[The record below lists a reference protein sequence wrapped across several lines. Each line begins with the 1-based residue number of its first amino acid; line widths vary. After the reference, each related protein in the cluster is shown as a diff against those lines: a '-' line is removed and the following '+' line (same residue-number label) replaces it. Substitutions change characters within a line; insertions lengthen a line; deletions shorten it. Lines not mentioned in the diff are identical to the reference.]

1 MAAFLVVDT
10 KIENPEAYEEYK
22 AKARPIIE
30 KFGGRY
36 RARGGALEIVES
48 DLWRPTR
55 LVLIEFPNREQARKA
70 IESDEYRAVAPL
82 RHSNAKSTLV
92 ILEGI

>member
-1 MAAFLVVDT
+1 MTAFLVVDT

-22 AKARPIIE
+22 TKARPIIE
-30 KFGGRY
+30 KYGGRY
-36 RARGGALEIVES
+36 RARGGAFEIVEG

-55 LVLIEFPNREQARKA
+55 LVLIEFPNREQAKKA
-70 IESDEYRAVAPL
+70 IESEEYRAVAPL
-82 RHSNAKSTLV
+82 RHSNARSTLV